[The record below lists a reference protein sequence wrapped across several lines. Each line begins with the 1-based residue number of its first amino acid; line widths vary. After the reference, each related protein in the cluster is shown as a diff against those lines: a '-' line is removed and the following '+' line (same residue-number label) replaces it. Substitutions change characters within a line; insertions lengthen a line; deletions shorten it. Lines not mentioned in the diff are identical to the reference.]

1 MSDDTRAPRMEYPID
16 LDLVSATVESDAI
29 DLATENEGR
38 LRAERWSEH
47 VRLCLNQWDDEDH
60 ELAAIANLPPSAARG
75 LADALRHG
83 WSFSHEVSDGDGWAT
98 FGWIN
103 YRGNDDS
110 PATATVELDT
120 LTDGTVVLT
129 VTYWSPEGTI
139 TTEAPLEDDQVAALA
154 AWLAYGAETA
164 EAYEPTPTPAAALSS
179 ESASTSSG
187 GPLSNVI
194 SLAIGMGVTIGVGVL
209 VSNALFSRTSDMTIN
224 GEPVTAPTIPEIAGM
239 MIALGA
245 FALFILW
252 AIKHA
257 PGKFGGGR
265 HA

>member
-1 MSDDTRAPRMEYPID
+1 MSDDTRAPRLDHPID

-164 EAYEPTPTPAAALSS
+164 AAHEPTPTPAAALSS
-179 ESASTSSG
+179 ESASMADSESTA
-187 GPLSNVI
+187 
-194 SLAIGMGVTIGVGVL
+194 LAVTRLLVPAGLTYGVSVFVADSIAGHLAGT
-209 VSNALFSRTSDMTIN
+209 TIN
-224 GEPVTAPTIPEIAGM
+224 GEPMTPPGTTEIATVMLVIVLLGVGLS
-239 MIALGA
+239 IAIQQRFGR
-245 FALFILW
+245 
-252 AIKHA
+252 
-257 PGKFGGGR
+257 GGGLS
-265 HA
+265 A